1 MVGRR
6 FVAEN
11 TRSISRRSFLR
22 LAALGLGSLAFR
34 PYGRLFHLQPFPEY
48 DRLGRAVGRVELKAS
63 PSSDAQTVGMLE
75 EDTVVPWLREVT
87 GSHPF
92 RYRQRFVETSQGYA
106 WASNLQPVR
115 NLPQEPVLTLPET
128 SLGPGMWTEVSVPW
142 ADIVLERGPVSPGF
156 KARVEAGM
164 PLRLYYSQ
172 ILWVDQV
179 KKDEQ
184 GQVWYRVNERFG
196 YGDLFWVV
204 AEALR
209 PLTEEEV
216 SPLSPGVEDKRVV
229 VNVEE
234 KYQTMSCYEGN
245 SEVYFC
251 RIAGGRRANKAG
263 QPTEHSATPTG
274 THNIWRKQIS
284 THMSGGSTGAGYD
297 LPGIGWTVLF
307 TGNGV
312 AIHSTFWHNNF
323 GGELMSH
330 GCVNATPEDAKWVFR
345 WTNPPVYYDPGDLY
359 SKDSDIPPTKVT
371 VLEG

>member
-1 MVGRR
+1 MQGRR
-6 FVAEN
+6 LISEN
-11 TRSISRRSFLR
+11 AQSISRRSFLR
-22 LAALGLGSLAFR
+22 LAALGLGGLAFR
-34 PYGRLFHLQPFPEY
+34 PYGRLFRVQDFPDYE
-48 DRLGRAVGRVELKAS
+48 RLGRAFGKVEVKAA
-63 PSSDAQTVGMLE
+63 PRSDAPTVGTLLE
-75 EDTVVPWLREVT
+75 DQVVPWLREVS

-92 RYRQRFVETSQGYA
+92 RYRQRFVETPDGYV
-106 WASNLQPVR
+106 WASDLQPVH
-115 NLPQEPVLTLPET
+115 NLPQTPVLELPQT

-142 ADIVLERGPVSPGF
+142 VDIVLERGPVSPGF
-156 KARVEAGM
+156 KARTEAGM

-179 KKDEQ
+179 KQDEQ
-184 GQVWYRVNERFG
+184 GQVWYRINERFG
-196 YGDLFWVV
+196 YGDLFWVP
-204 AEALR
+204 AEAMR

-234 KYQTMSCYEGN
+234 KYQTLSCYEGN
-245 SEVYFC
+245 TEVYFC
-251 RIAGGRRANKAG
+251 RIAGGRRANRAG
-263 QPTEHSATPTG
+263 QPQPHSATPQG

-284 THMSGGSTGAGYD
+284 SHMSGGTTGAGYD

-312 AIHSTFWHNNF
+312 AIHSTFWHNNY

-359 SKDSDIPPTKVT
+359 SKDADMPPTKVT